1 MLASFLLSLR
11 EGLEAALIIGIVL
24 GVLLKIKRID
34 LNGVVWR
41 GVGLAVFLSILAAI
55 LLNLL
60 GMEFEGKG
68 EEIFEGVAMLL
79 AAGVLTWMILWMKN
93 HGSNLKNEIEEQT
106 NMAASSNGQKA
117 IFALA
122 FLAVFREGIELALFL
137 LAARLTSSPLQ
148 TLSGAILGLAV
159 ATILGWA
166 LFTSSMK
173 LSLRGFF
180 SATNVMLII
189 LAAGLVGLGVHEF
202 NEAGIVPSVI
212 EHVWDINGILS
223 DKSELGLLLKALIG
237 YNGNPSLTEVIAY
250 LTYLIVIIFAVALK
264 RRVPY
269 LVKAT
274 APERKIIL

>member
-24 GVLLKIKRID
+24 GVLLRLKRTD

-41 GVGLAVFLSILAAI
+41 GVGLAALLSLIAAI
-55 LLNLL
+55 ALNLL

-93 HGSNLKNEIEEQT
+93 HSGTLKNEIEAQT
-106 NMAASSNGQKA
+106 NQAALGTGQKA
-117 IFALA
+117 LFALA

-148 TLSGAILGLAV
+148 TISGALLGLLIAG
-159 ATILGWA
+159 ILGWI
-166 LFTSSMK
+166 LFTSTRK
-173 LSLRGFF
+173 LNLRNFF
-180 SATNVMLII
+180 STTNILLII
-189 LAAGLVGLGVHEF
+189 FAAGLVGLGVHEF
-202 NEAGIVPSVI
+202 NEAGVIPSVI

-223 DKSELGLLLKALIG
+223 DKGEVGLLLKALVG
-237 YNGNPSLTEVIAY
+237 YNGNPSLTEVAAY
-250 LTYLIVIIFAVALK
+250 LLYLGGISFVMVLRPKNSIRTA
-264 RRVPY
+264 
-269 LVKAT
+269 AT
-274 APERKIIL
+274 TSAAD

>member
-24 GVLLKIKRID
+24 GVLLKIKRTD

-41 GVGLAVFLSILAAI
+41 GVGLAVFLSVLAAV
-55 LLNLL
+55 LLNVL

-68 EEIFEGVAMLL
+68 EQIFEGVAMLL

-93 HGSNLKNEIEEQT
+93 HGGNLKNEIEEQT
-106 NMAASSNGQKA
+106 NAAALGNGQKA
-117 IFALA
+117 LFALA

-148 TLSGAILGLAV
+148 TFSGALLGLLA
-159 ATILGWA
+159 ATILGWI
-166 LFTSSMK
+166 LFTSTMK

-180 SATNVMLII
+180 SATNILLII
-189 LAAGLVGLGVHEF
+189 FAAGLVGLGVHEL
-202 NEAGIVPSVI
+202 NEAGVIPSVI

-223 DKSELGLLLKALIG
+223 DKSEVGLLLKALVG
-237 YNGNPSLTEVIAY
+237 YNGSPSLTEVFGYLAY
-250 LTYLIVIIFAVALK
+250 LATIVYVAVVQQ
-264 RRVPY
+264 RRTPS
-269 LVKAT
+269 LEKAKVT
-274 APERKIIL
+274 K